1 MKTKDGKER
10 RTKTAP
16 AGWRRRLSFA
26 AGGLLSVFLIGLS
39 VLSAAENGNV
49 AEKMLPVVEASPIA
63 EAEKMLSDAEKRLP
77 PAVET
82 AAAKPQLPVAEEDD
96 YLQKALERDELDDD
110 NLFRLEDAVVRSEPD
125 APQPPE
131 NDWEKKVAYINEIEL
146 PSQVIYDFYEEKLPE
161 DVIDTEPR
169 KNVHPK
175 ISGIK
180 IEVSRKPPYFG
191 REPVIAIVIDDMG
204 VSHRRTANIS
214 SLDYPLTSSFL
225 TYASNLRPQIAAAER
240 AGHEII
246 AHLPME
252 PKASMNVSPDVLTVK
267 MNEKQVAEGLNG
279 MLDKFPGIA
288 GVNNHM
294 GSRFTE
300 DAERMDVVMKELEK
314 RGLFFLDSKTTPH
327 SAGEKAA
334 KDNRVRYVSRNVF
347 LDNEDKFDY
356 VMRQL
361 RQTEAIARKNGYAV
375 AIGHPKEQTYN
386 ALKVWLPT
394 LKSRNLH
401 LVHLSEIVKALN

>member
-26 AGGLLSVFLIGLS
+26 VGGLLSFFLIGLS

-49 AEKMLPVVEASPIA
+49 AEK
-63 EAEKMLSDAEKRLP
+63 LP
-77 PAVET
+77 PAVE
-82 AAAKPQLPVAEEDD
+82 AEKVLPAVETEDD
-96 YLQKALERDELDDD
+96 GYLQKALEQDELDDD

-161 DVIDTEPR
+161 DVIDTEAP

-240 AGHEII
+240 AGQII

-394 LKSRNLH
+394 LKSRNLR

>member
-1 MKTKDGKER
+1 M
-10 RTKTAP
+10 RT
-16 AGWRRRLSFA
+16 GWHRRLLFA
-26 AGGLLSVFLIGLS
+26 AGGLLSVFLVGLS

-49 AEKMLPVVEASPIA
+49 AEELLPVAETEELLPVVET
-63 EAEKMLSDAEKRLP
+63 EEL
-77 PAVET
+77 
-82 AAAKPQLPVAEEDD
+82 LPVAETEDD
-96 YLQKALERDELDDD
+96 GYLQKALEQDELDDD
-110 NLFRLEDAVVRSEPD
+110 NLFRLEDAVVRNEPD

-146 PSQVIYDFYEEKLPE
+146 PSQVVYDFYEEKLPE
-161 DVIDTEPR
+161 DVIDTEAP

-191 REPVIAIVIDDMG
+191 RKPVIAIVIDDMG

-225 TYASNLRPQIAAAER
+225 TYVSNLRPQIAAAER

-300 DAERMDVVMKELEK
+300 DPVRMDVVMKELEK

-394 LKSRNLH
+394 LKSRNLR

>member
-26 AGGLLSVFLIGLS
+26 VGGLLSFFLIGLS

-49 AEKMLPVVEASPIA
+49 AEKMLPAV
-63 EAEKMLSDAEKRLP
+63 EAEKLP
-77 PAVET
+77 PAVE
-82 AAAKPQLPVAEEDD
+82 AEKLPPAVEAEKLLPAVETEDD
-96 YLQKALERDELDDD
+96 GYLQKALEQDELDDD

-161 DVIDTEPR
+161 DVIDTEAP

-394 LKSRNLH
+394 LKSRNLR

>member
-1 MKTKDGKER
+1 MGSEMC
-10 RTKTAP
+10 
-16 AGWRRRLSFA
+16 
-26 AGGLLSVFLIGLS
+26 I
-39 VLSAAENGNV
+39 
-49 AEKMLPVVEASPIA
+49 
-63 EAEKMLSDAEKRLP
+63 
-77 PAVET
+77 
-82 AAAKPQLPVAEEDD
+82 
-96 YLQKALERDELDDD
+96 RD
-110 NLFRLEDAVVRSEPD
+110 RPD

-161 DVIDTEPR
+161 DVIDTEAP

-394 LKSRNLH
+394 LKSRNLR

>member
-1 MKTKDGKER
+1 M
-10 RTKTAP
+10 RT
-16 AGWRRRLSFA
+16 GWHRRLLFA

-49 AEKMLPVVEASPIA
+49 AEEL
-63 EAEKMLSDAEKRLP
+63 
-77 PAVET
+77 
-82 AAAKPQLPVAEEDD
+82 LPVAETEELPPVVETEELLPVAETEELPPVVEMEDD
-96 YLQKALERDELDDD
+96 GYLQKALEQDELDDD
-110 NLFRLEDAVVRSEPD
+110 NLFRLEDAVLRNEPD

-146 PSQVIYDFYEEKLPE
+146 PSQVVYDFYEEKLPE
-161 DVIDTEPR
+161 DVIDTEAP

-191 REPVIAIVIDDMG
+191 RKPVIAIVIDDMG

-225 TYASNLRPQIAAAER
+225 TYVSNLRPQIAAAER

-300 DAERMDVVMKELEK
+300 DPVRMDVVMKELEK

-394 LKSRNLH
+394 LKSRNLR

>member
-26 AGGLLSVFLIGLS
+26 VGGLLSFFLIGLS

-49 AEKMLPVVEASPIA
+49 AEK
-63 EAEKMLSDAEKRLP
+63 LP
-77 PAVET
+77 PAVE
-82 AAAKPQLPVAEEDD
+82 AEKLLPAVETEDD
-96 YLQKALERDELDDD
+96 GYLQKALEQDELDDD

-161 DVIDTEPR
+161 DVIDTEAP

-225 TYASNLRPQIAAAER
+225 TYASNLRPQIAAGER

-394 LKSRNLH
+394 LKSRNLR

>member
-1 MKTKDGKER
+1 M
-10 RTKTAP
+10 
-16 AGWRRRLSFA
+16 
-26 AGGLLSVFLIGLS
+26 
-39 VLSAAENGNV
+39 
-49 AEKMLPVVEASPIA
+49 
-63 EAEKMLSDAEKRLP
+63 
-77 PAVET
+77 
-82 AAAKPQLPVAEEDD
+82 
-96 YLQKALERDELDDD
+96 
-110 NLFRLEDAVVRSEPD
+110 VRSEPD

-146 PSQVIYDFYEEKLPE
+146 PSQVIYDFYEEKLP
-161 DVIDTEPR
+161 

-279 MLDKFPGIA
+279 MLD
-288 GVNNHM
+288 VNNHM

-394 LKSRNLH
+394 LKSRNLR